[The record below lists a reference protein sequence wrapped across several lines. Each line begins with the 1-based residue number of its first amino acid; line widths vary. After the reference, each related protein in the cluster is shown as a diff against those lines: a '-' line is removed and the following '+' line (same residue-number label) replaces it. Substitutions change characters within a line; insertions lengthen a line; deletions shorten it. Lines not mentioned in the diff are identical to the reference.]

1 MRKILIV
8 IIAVILCLL
17 LSVFIIKQIFFSKY
31 ETSYEIT
38 QEQIENRILINKITN
53 SINENYLLKTFSK
66 DDAKEEINEQYKP
79 IEQDEVVNELIL
91 AKLKESILASKN
103 ISLDHD
109 LSKENTNREYNRL
122 KSDETTEEYY
132 LSVKSV
138 LDKYNISEENYLQ
151 LLYDY
156 SYDIY
161 VDSIFKNWF
170 VKESGLYKK
179 PDNSGVVYI
188 EEYPEWEKQI
198 ESYLKKE
205 LETLETMKKS

>member
-8 IIAVILCLL
+8 IIAVILCSLL
-17 LSVFIIKQIFFSKY
+17 LVFIIKQINFKIY

-66 DDAKEEINEQYKP
+66 DDANERINEQYKP
-79 IEQDEVVNELIL
+79 IEQDEVIKELTL

-103 ISLDHD
+103 ISLDYN
-109 LSKENTNREYNRL
+109 LSKDNTNSEFYRL

-132 LSVKSV
+132 LSVKAV
-138 LDKYNISEENYLQ
+138 LDKYNISEDNYLR

-156 SYDIY
+156 SYDLY
-161 VDSIFKNWF
+161 VDGIFKNWF

-179 PDNSGVVYI
+179 PDNSDIIYI
-188 EEYPEWEKQI
+188 EEYPDWENQI

-205 LETLETMKKS
+205 LKKVTVDIKQ